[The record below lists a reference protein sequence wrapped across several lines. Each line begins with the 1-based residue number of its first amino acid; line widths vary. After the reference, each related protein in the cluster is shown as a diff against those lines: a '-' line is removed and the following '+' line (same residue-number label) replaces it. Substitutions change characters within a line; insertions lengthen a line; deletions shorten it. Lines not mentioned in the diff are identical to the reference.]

1 MTATILVADDEL
13 FIVNLVA
20 ALLEDEGYTVLHA
33 RDGAE
38 ALALAVTER
47 PDLILA
53 DVMMP
58 RLTDIELAQRLRA
71 IEGGAGPPI
80 ILLSAVHEPRDL
92 PEHTVFVPKPFDM
105 EHLAALVARLL
116 A

>member
-1 MTATILVADDEL
+1 MTATILMADDDL
-13 FIVNLVA
+13 FIVDMVT
-20 ALLEDEGYTVLHA
+20 ALLEDEGYTVLRA

-58 RLTDIELAQRLRA
+58 RLTGVELAWRLRA
-71 IEGGAGPPI
+71 GVDGTGPPI
-80 ILLSAVHEPRDL
+80 ILLSAVHVPPDL
-92 PEHTVFVPKPFDM
+92 PERTVFVPKPFD
-105 EHLAALVARLL
+105 
-116 A
+116 